1 MKLNKN
7 DKMFI
12 EMVKSGC
19 KKHKISCKLK
29 DVKYLKPV
37 PSIRC
42 TGYFDDENK
51 TLQVAMKQK
60 DSFEILVHEYSHLTQ
75 WIDKVPVYMKA
86 NKYLLAVDKWIAGTN
101 LPSAVVDA
109 AIQGTVDLELDNEK
123 RSVKLIA
130 KYNLSIDKENY
141 IKKANAY
148 LYFYHWMKNTRKW
161 STPNNL
167 PYRNKNIVAAMPTT
181 FRGKYDKL
189 PKRFEKLFK
198 QENI

>member
-86 NKYLLAVDKWIAGTN
+86 NKYLLAVDKWIDGSD
-101 LPSAVVDA
+101 LPSAAVDA

-123 RSVKLIA
+123 RAVKLID
-130 KYNLSIDKENY
+130 KYNLSIDRDAY

-148 LYFYHWMKNTRKW
+148 LYFYHWMRRTRKW
-161 STPNNL
+161 SGPNNA
-167 PYRNKNIVAAMPTT
+167 PYRNKNIIAAMPTN

>member
-29 DVKYLKPV
+29 DVNYLKPV

-161 STPNNL
+161 SSPNNL

-189 PKRFEKLFK
+189 PKKFEKLFE

>member
-1 MKLNKN
+1 MKLSKN

-29 DVKYLKPV
+29 DVNYLKPV

-123 RSVKLIA
+123 RAVKLID
-130 KYNLSIDKENY
+130 KYNLSIDIDAY

-148 LYFYHWMKNTRKW
+148 LYFYHWMRRTRKW
-161 STPNNL
+161 SGPNNS
-167 PYRNKNIVAAMPTT
+167 PYRNKNIIAAMPTT